1 MENFKLENFRK
12 EHGVEM
18 PIIRVMSFDE
28 CNVIQQAIL
37 QKFNINK
44 LDDFFAKEEKNF
56 IKVDNVSAEDED
68 FNWYNV
74 SSI

>member
-44 LDDFFAKEEKNF
+44 LDDFFAKEEKTLSRW
-56 IKVDNVSAEDED
+56 IM
-68 FNWYNV
+68 
-74 SSI
+74 

>member
-12 EHGVEM
+12 EYGVEM

-44 LDDFFAKEEKNF
+44 LDDFFAKEEKTLSRW
-56 IKVDNVSAEDED
+56 IM
-68 FNWYNV
+68 
-74 SSI
+74 